1 MSPFLIVWAIGGL
14 LFGLVLATGFG
25 LGFGFGLGVTATGGL
40 GRVAVLPTGGVTT
53 GLLGTA
59 LDG

>member
-1 MSPFLIVWAIGGL
+1 MVWAIGGL

-53 GLLGTA
+53 GRLGTA

>member
-1 MSPFLIVWAIGGL
+1 MSPFLMVWAIGGL
-14 LFGLVLATGFG
+14 LFGLVLATG
-25 LGFGFGLGVTATGGL
+25 LGFGLGLGVTATGGL

>member
-1 MSPFLIVWAIGGL
+1 MVWAIGGL
-14 LFGLVLATGFG
+14 LFGLVFATGFG
-25 LGFGFGLGVTATGGL
+25 LGFGLGVTATEGL

-53 GLLGTA
+53 GRLGTA